1 MTMSYALFCS
11 LCTIQD
17 HPTIRLQVYHRTA
30 AYIVQLGYGSGS
42 AKCTCKCVC
51 LTVLVLGPFWMNGWV
66 WLRLVHLQPTD
77 QRRVVM
83 RMHLFL
89 ATDRAM
95 TFWCLWMCLES
106 GLVFAGQRRKIYWG
120 AVQDCNRCAHCV
132 QIGYVCARVICVSDC
147 LFGLNENNQHDLHNI
162 IRIEH
167 SKHMCDFLSLCLDN
181 WINFKI
187 GIVCVE

>member
-42 AKCTCKCVC
+42 AKCTCKYVC
-51 LTVLVLGPFWMNGWV
+51 LTVLVLGPFWMNDWV

-89 ATDRAM
+89 ATDRDDVLMLMNVLGIGTGICWAK
-95 TFWCLWMCLES
+95 TEDILGCGS
-106 GLVFAGQRRKIYWG
+106 GLQSVCTLCA
-120 AVQDCNRCAHCV
+120 NR
-132 QIGYVCARVICVSDC
+132 ICVRSC
-147 LFGLNENNQHDLHNI
+147 Y
-162 IRIEH
+162 
-167 SKHMCDFLSLCLDN
+167 MCEWLLVWAKRKQSAWFAQYYSN
-181 WINFKI
+181 RAQ
-187 GIVCVE
+187 